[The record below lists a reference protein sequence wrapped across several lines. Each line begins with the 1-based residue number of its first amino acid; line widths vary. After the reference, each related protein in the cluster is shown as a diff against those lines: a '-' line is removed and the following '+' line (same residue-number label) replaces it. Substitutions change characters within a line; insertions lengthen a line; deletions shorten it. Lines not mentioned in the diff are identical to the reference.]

1 MKAVERGTV
10 LVTCFEPF
18 GGREVNRSEEAV
30 LALPETVK
38 GRRLFRLTL
47 PVVFGEAGK
56 TAIAAA
62 ERLGAEVVLSVGE
75 AGGRRAVTPEL
86 AALNLRYARIPDN
99 RGQSP
104 LDEPVA
110 AGEENALFST
120 LPARS
125 MAAAITSAGLP
136 GEVSYSAGAYVCNDL
151 FYGLLHAF
159 RGSEVRCGFIHV
171 PAEGFSPEA
180 LSRGIAAA
188 VEVIG
193 KERHHAIPQG

>member
-1 MKAVERGTV
+1 MEGESI
-10 LVTCFEPF
+10 LLTCFEPF
-18 GGREVNRSEEAV
+18 GGREVNMSREAA
-30 LALPETVK
+30 LALPEEAA
-38 GRRLFRLTL
+38 GRKLHKLCL
-47 PVVFGEAGK
+47 PVVFGRAAE
-56 TAIAAA
+56 IAAA
-62 ERLGAEVVLSVGE
+62 EARRLGAGIILSLGE
-75 AGGRRAVTPEL
+75 AGGRKALTPEM

-99 RGQSP
+99 EGASP
-104 LDEPVA
+104 LDEPVVP
-110 AGEENALFST
+110 GGENALFST

-125 MAAAITSAGLP
+125 MAAAIASAGLP

-180 LSRGIAAA
+180 LARGVAAA

-193 KERHHAIPQG
+193 KERHHAISQG

>member
-1 MKAVERGTV
+1 MMGPGPL

-18 GGREVNRSEEAV
+18 GGREVNMSREAV
-30 LALPETVK
+30 LALPAEIG
-38 GRRLFRLTL
+38 GRRLHKLCL
-47 PVVFGEAGK
+47 PVAFGQAAEM
-56 TAIAAA
+56 AAA
-62 ERLGAEVVLSVGE
+62 EALRLGASDILCVGE
-75 AGGRRAVTPEL
+75 AGGRKALTPEMV
-86 AALNLRYARIPDN
+86 ALNLRYARIPDN
-99 RGQSP
+99 EGASP
-104 LDEPVA
+104 LDEPVVP
-110 AGEENALFST
+110 GGENALFST

-125 MAAAITSAGLP
+125 MAAAIASAGLP

-159 RGSEVRCGFIHV
+159 RGSEVRCGFIHD

-180 LSRGIAAA
+180 LARGVAAA

>member
-1 MKAVERGTV
+1 MEGESI
-10 LVTCFEPF
+10 LLTCFEPF
-18 GGREVNRSEEAV
+18 GGREVNMSREAA
-30 LALPETVK
+30 LALPEEAA
-38 GRRLFRLTL
+38 GRKLWKLCL
-47 PVVFGEAGK
+47 PVVFGR
-56 TAIAAA
+56 AA
-62 ERLGAEVVLSVGE
+62 EIAEAEARRLGAGIILCLGE
-75 AGGRRAVTPEL
+75 AGGRKALTPEM

-99 RGQSP
+99 AGASP
-104 LDEPVA
+104 LDEPVVP
-110 AGEENALFST
+110 GGENALFST

-125 MAAAITSAGLP
+125 MAAAIASAGLP

-180 LSRGIAAA
+180 LARGVAAA

-193 KERHHAIPQG
+193 KERHHAISQG